1 MRKKIIT
8 ALKLLIFDRKA
19 FIQRIFSSYYG
30 RYDIFILYVT
40 QKFRSYFL
48 SSRKR
53 LFIDLGANIGQ
64 SYNFFKGIYPNKH
77 YDYILVEPN
86 KFCIEKLK
94 FLANSSDVKII
105 QAAAWINE
113 GQRLFYG
120 IKESG
125 KSTSLGA
132 SIIEDHKTISYN
144 VQKDQASLVKTFDLS
159 EFILDKSVIY
169 NEIIVKMDVESS
181 EYDILEKLID
191 NNNIRL
197 IDRLFVEFHSNHMKN
212 SKEKDSY
219 LLRERKLI
227 ETLPLFTKLHIWV

>member
-1 MRKKIIT
+1 MV
-8 ALKLLIFDRKA
+8 D
-19 FIQRIFSSYYG
+19 
-30 RYDIFILYVT
+30 
-40 QKFRSYFL
+40 
-48 SSRKR
+48 
-53 LFIDLGANIGQ
+53 
-64 SYNFFKGIYPNKH
+64 
-77 YDYILVEPN
+77 
-86 KFCIEKLK
+86 
-94 FLANSSDVKII
+94 SSDIKIL
-105 QAAAWINE
+105 QAAAWIKE

-125 KSTSLGA
+125 NSTSLGA

-144 VQKDQASLVKTFDLS
+144 VQKDQASLVKTFDFS
-159 EFILDKSVIY
+159 EFILEQSVIY

-197 IDRLFVEFHSNHMKN
+197 IDTLFVEFHSDYMKK

-219 LLRERKLI
+219 ILRERRLI